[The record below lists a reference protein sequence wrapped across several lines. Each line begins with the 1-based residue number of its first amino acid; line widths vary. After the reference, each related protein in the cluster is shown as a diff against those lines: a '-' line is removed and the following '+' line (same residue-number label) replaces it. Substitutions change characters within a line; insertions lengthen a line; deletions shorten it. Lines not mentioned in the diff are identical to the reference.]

1 MNALEIS
8 GLSFSYEE
16 GKSVLDNIDL
26 TVKEGEYV
34 CLLGRNGSGKST
46 LARLINGLLLPTS
59 GSVKVFGLD
68 SADKKNLYEIRKT
81 AGMVF
86 QNPDNQMVA
95 SIVEDDLAFGPENIG
110 VPPEEIGERI
120 TYALSAV
127 GMEEFRHSTPTR
139 LSGGQ
144 KQRIAVAGVLAL
156 KPRILILDEST
167 SMLDPKGRE
176 EVTSVISR
184 LNREEGMTVINITH
198 YMDEAVGCDRAVVL
212 AGGKVVMDGTPREI
226 FSRGKEL
233 EEYGLGLTKAAYIAQ
248 KLQKLGVPTG
258 GEIMTEEELFDK
270 LCELL
275 VRT

>member
-16 GKSVLDNIDL
+16 GKSVLENIDL

-270 LCELL
+270 LCELF